1 MQQTTPDSGVVY
13 SVLDAI
19 SDYGW
24 HAVILVGVLYFA
36 WNKYVKPSLSSVTSS
51 SSSSPA
57 INGDDSRAPSLEEM
71 RRARAARLQSEYD
84 RKAAE
89 EAEVRARKEKE
100 AEEKKRLQK
109 IEEWNNLQEGKS
121 YYAKTRVAD
130 EPEAAAP
137 LLPGLRSSASRT
149 LRSNDYNPLTGSGG
163 SSFGPSCGFRPG
175 RRGPASGG

>member
-100 AEEKKRLQK
+100 AEEKKA
-109 IEEWNNLQEGKS
+109 EEERKK
-121 YYAKTRVAD
+121 AEAD
-130 EPEAAAP
+130 KDA
-137 LLPGLRSSASRT
+137 
-149 LRSNDYNPLTGSGG
+149 GG
-163 SSFGPSCGFRPG
+163 EDEDDHGHDHGHDHKHDHDEL
-175 RRGPASGG
+175 